1 MTDFDKVTT
10 LLSELGIG
18 YRLRTSAGDTD
29 SLLVVLEADG
39 STKVEGY
46 SGFFAYFVFD
56 ATTEVFEKVGIYE

>member
-18 YRLRTSAGDTD
+18 YRPRISRRD
-29 SLLVVLEADG
+29 SDSILVVLEAND

-46 SGFFAYFVFD
+46 VGFFAYFVFD
-56 ATTEVFEKVGIYE
+56 ATTEAFEKVGIYE